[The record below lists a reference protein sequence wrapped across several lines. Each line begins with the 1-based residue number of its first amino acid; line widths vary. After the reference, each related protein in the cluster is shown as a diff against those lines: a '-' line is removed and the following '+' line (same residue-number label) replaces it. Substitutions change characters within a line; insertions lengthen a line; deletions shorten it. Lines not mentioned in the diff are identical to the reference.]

1 MRVRA
6 HRTTGEKPLQISI
19 ALAFAMLIAVMAN
32 ASGVPLPEERP
43 IINESRPAPESSPA
57 KKAGAW
63 ARTRL
68 CSGRLRERMKEQHLS
83 WHDQAQ
89 FLRDCR
95 NEGQETSLDASAP
108 RASIKAWTK
117 RQWNAAKV
125 KWRQDHAK
133 FYGCNDKWKV
143 HSLNKKMSFHD
154 QNAFLLTCMNEKP

>member
-1 MRVRA
+1 MRLQV
-6 HRTTGEKPLQISI
+6 HRTASEKLSQISI
-19 ALAFAMLIAVMAN
+19 ALAFAMLNSVTTN
-32 ASGVPLPEERP
+32 ASAVPLPEERP
-43 IINESRPAPESSPA
+43 IATESRPVPESSPA
-57 KKAGAW
+57 KKMSAW
-63 ARTRL
+63 TLTRL
-68 CSGRLRERMKEQHLS
+68 CSVRLRERMKEQHLS

-95 NEGQETSLDASAP
+95 NAGQETSLDASAP

-117 RQWNAAKV
+117 RQWDEAKA

-154 QNAFLLTCMNEKP
+154 QNAFLFTCMNEKP